1 MDKGI
6 TNIIFDLDGTLIDS
20 SSSILG
26 CFRRVLELNN
36 IEALCPLNS
45 DLIGPPLIQTL
56 SRITGVSDQNIL
68 SKLADDF
75 KAHYDHEGYK
85 STLPFVGVSE
95 LLQACTTSG
104 IDLHI
109 ATNKRLVPTILI
121 LEYLG
126 WRSYFKNIYA
136 LDSSSP
142 TFTNKAEMLSSL
154 LGAKKISLNSAI
166 YVGDRLEDNESAIE
180 NNLKFYGAA
189 WGYADQKMLSKKEI
203 DCFYTIQQFM
213 QHINI

>member
-20 SSSILG
+20 APSILE
-26 CFRRVLELNN
+26 CFRRVLELND

-95 LLQACTTSG
+95 LLQACAASG
-104 IDLHI
+104 ISLHI

-136 LDSSSP
+136 LDSSTP
-142 TFTNKAEMLSSL
+142 TFANKTAMMSFLLDAE
-154 LGAKKISLNSAI
+154 KISQNSAI
-166 YVGDRLEDNESAIE
+166 YVGDRLEDNESATE
-180 NNLKFYGAA
+180 NSLKFYGAT
-189 WGYADQKMLSKKEI
+189 WGYADQKMLANKEI
-203 DCFYTIQQFM
+203 NCCHTIQQFM
-213 QHINI
+213 RHINI